1 MQSTNDKTPTIFL
14 SPSPNSPRRG
24 SFMSNLFSSATSRP
38 GSDHKDNNYTS
49 STNSNDNLSTLTSPS
64 SINASYNAFNTH
76 LNTSVSKIGASA
88 MPAMLCGLL
97 QKDLLTQQQSNQFSL
112 FQNLYTGHVSS
123 YHYSN
128 IEQHRISA

>member
-1 MQSTNDKTPTIFL
+1 MQSSNDKTPTNFL
-14 SPSPNSPRRG
+14 SSTPNSPRRG
-24 SFMSNLFSSATSRP
+24 SFISNLFSSATRP
-38 GSDHKDNNYTS
+38 GSDHKHNNYTS
-49 STNSNDNLSTLTSPS
+49 STNSNDNLSTLNSPS
-64 SINASYNAFNTH
+64 SINASYAFNTH

-97 QKDLLTQQQSNQFSL
+97 QKDLLSEQQTNQFSL

-128 IEQHRISA
+128 IEQRISA